1 MTAMHARVRETED
14 MLQMKQDSNLSN
26 PGLAVRDGKAPRKR
40 NLECWAGECELKAEI
55 DLPVAN
61 LEFMNLYF

>member
-1 MTAMHARVRETED
+1 MTAMHARGRETED
-14 MLQMKQDSNLSN
+14 MLRMKQDRCLSS
-26 PGLAVRDGKAPRKR
+26 PSLAVRDGRASRWR
-40 NLECWAGECELKAEI
+40 NLRCWVGECELKAEV

>member
-14 MLQMKQDSNLSN
+14 ILQVKQDSNLSN
-26 PGLAVRDGKAPRKR
+26 PGLAARDRKAPRKR
-40 NLECWAGECELKAEI
+40 NLECWVGECELKAEI

>member
-1 MTAMHARVRETED
+1 MTAMRARDRKID
-14 MLQMKQDSNLSN
+14 GMLQMKQESNLSG
-26 PGLAVRDGKAPRKR
+26 PGLAVRGRKASHRHS
-40 NLECWAGECELKAEI
+40 LECWVGECELKAEM